1 MLTLKHPYIAVEK
14 DGIISYGGSQTWSD
28 GKVMRRCGCG
38 VIGSLDILIYLS
50 KYHSDCRS
58 DEFPDELL
66 WDIIRQDVYDKYSHR
81 LSRRYMPL
89 MPPVGMNGL
98 TLVLGLNM
106 FFRRYKMPVYAR
118 WGVRRSELWTSIE
131 KMLSEDIPVIL
142 SIGPNF
148 PRVWQKSKTALYERQ
163 HDDQPRRAVSTRS
176 HFLTV
181 TGIDDVWLQ
190 VSSWGRRFYISR
202 GEYEEYVCQHS
213 NGILSSIVFIGRK

>member
-38 VIGSLDILIYLS
+38 VIGSMDILIYLS

-58 DEFPDELL
+58 GDFPDELL
-66 WDIIRQDVYDKYSHR
+66 WDVIREEVYDKYSHR

-89 MPPVGMNGL
+89 MPPVGMNGI
-98 TLVLGLNM
+98 TLVLGLNL

-118 WGVRRSELWTSIE
+118 WGVRRSELWNNIE
-131 KMLSEDIPVIL
+131 NMLSEDIPVIL

-148 PRVWQKSKTALYERQ
+148 PRVWQKNKAALYEK
-163 HDDQPRRAVSTRS
+163 HYDDHPHKAASTHS

-181 TGIDDVWLQ
+181 TGIDDEWLQ

-202 GEYEEYVCQHS
+202 REYEEYVSQHS
-213 NGILSSIVFIGRK
+213 NGILSSIVYIGKK

>member
-14 DGIISYGGSQTWSD
+14 DGIISYGGSQSWSD
-28 GKVMRRCGCG
+28 GKVMQRCGCG
-38 VIGSLDILIYLS
+38 VIGSMDLLIYLS
-50 KYHSDCRS
+50 RYHEECRNE
-58 DEFPDELL
+58 DFPDELL
-66 WDIIRQDVYDKYSHR
+66 WDVIREEVYDNYSHR
-81 LSRRYMPL
+81 WSRRYMPL

-98 TLVLGLNM
+98 TLVLGLNLL
-106 FFRRYKMPVYAR
+106 FRRYKMPMSAR

-148 PRVWQKSKTALYERQ
+148 PRVWQKSKAVLYEKH
-163 HDDQPRRAVSTRS
+163 HDDHPHMAASTHS

-181 TGIDDVWLQ
+181 TGIDDEWLL

-202 GEYEEYVCQHS
+202 KEYEEYVSQHS
-213 NGILSSIVFIGRK
+213 NGILSSIVYITKK